1 MAELINN
8 GDSGLAVRNKLN
20 ELLTVFSQWDATGN
34 VLPVDGDG
42 VGSGEDG
49 ALKKGDEFFFG
60 PGGGTINGEFYP
72 EDTFAKYLGSG
83 NWRLY

>member
-8 GDSGLAVRNKLN
+8 GDSGFAVRTKLN
-20 ELLTVFSQWDATGN
+20 ELLTVFPEWDATGN

-42 VGSGEDG
+42 VGSGTDG
-49 ALKKGDEFFFG
+49 ALKRGDEFSFG
-60 PGGGTINGEFYP
+60 PGGGTIDGELWP
-72 EDTFAKYLGSG
+72 ENTIAKYLGSG